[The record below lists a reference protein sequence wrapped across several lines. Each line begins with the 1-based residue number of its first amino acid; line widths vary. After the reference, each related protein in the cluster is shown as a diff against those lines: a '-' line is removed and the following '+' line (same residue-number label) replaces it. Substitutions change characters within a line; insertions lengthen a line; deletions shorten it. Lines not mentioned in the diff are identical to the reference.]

1 VQHGVIILGMHRSGT
16 SALAGTLRLMGVELG
31 SRLMPGHV
39 DDNPR
44 GFFEHLG
51 VVDVHDRLLA
61 SAGYTWDDPRNLPPP
76 RLTGEEAQPFR
87 RELAEILRTTFS
99 GAPLWAVKDPRLCR
113 LLPAWFGLLSDIGS
127 TPGFVV
133 IHRRAEEVA
142 ASLARRNGFSL
153 EKAALLWADHVLQAE
168 LHTRDHARVFV
179 SFDRLLSDPATT
191 LDVMAR
197 MLGLVWPRPWTE
209 AADEVAGF
217 LTPSLRRHLAGGG
230 AGDRDLGRLAEIV
243 SSVEALLP
251 WSQLTDGRELIGPF
265 DDARS
270 ELSDVVHRLD
280 PLLLQHVAQLGE
292 RFHAAQHEAAARAQ
306 AQTDQ
311 LRRQRHELGEARET
325 VVKLSGELDDW
336 TELAQRQEQELTEMR
351 QSVARLAAEADER
364 ARSTQRQKQELGQMR
379 EMVVRLVGEQD
390 EQDEQAESG
399 RERSRLS
406 VTELKRR
413 HGAIGSTWWLARGW
427 NLFCRAVRSPRRAR
441 SAVVNRSRAFWRHR
455 VAPRILPGRRPLRT
469 DMKPRPV
476 TQRRL
481 ERIELPSVQ
490 RPLVSII
497 IPVFNRVKLTVRC
510 LESIAAAAGEGALE
524 VILVDDASTDGT
536 AEALGQVSGLRIV
549 RHDANRGF
557 IHSCNRGAR
566 EARGRYLLFLNND
579 TTVTDH
585 WIDRMVRTFDTFRD
599 VGLVGAKL
607 VFPDGTLQEAGGIV
621 WRDGTAWNYGLGLDP
636 ETPGCSYAREVDY
649 CSGACLMIPRDLL
662 LELGMFD
669 ARYAPA
675 YYEDTDLAFRVRE
688 AGKRVIYQPAALVYH
703 IEGATS
709 GTSTGSGVKRHQVE
723 NQQRFFERWQGVL
736 DGHRTNGE
744 SPEVEKERAVTQ
756 RMLLI
761 DHRVPMPDKDSG
773 SMRIVNLIRI
783 VQDLGYKV
791 TLLPDNLY
799 ATMPYARD
807 LQAMG
812 VEVIHRPYERS
823 VKDYLKKSGHLY
835 DLVVLS
841 RLPVAARRMHAV
853 RRFCDDAFIIFDT
866 VDLHFLREMREAD
879 LADDALM
886 REAAVKTREIE
897 LAVASAADT
906 TFVVSSA
913 EQKLLAEIAPDLDVH
928 VVSNVHEVR
937 GCDRPFDERSGLLF
951 IGGFEHPPNGDAVK
965 WFVSEVFPIVRRQLP
980 GVHFYVVG
988 SNPTRD
994 VTALAAEDITVAGW
1008 VPDLG
1013 PDLASC
1019 RVSVAPIRVGAGV
1032 KGKVNLSLAHGLPC
1046 VMTTV
1051 AAEGM
1056 HLVDGVDAMIADEPQ
1071 QFADAIT
1078 RAYTDRQLWCT
1089 LSAGGIRNIERHFSF
1104 AAARRAL
1111 QRALPGST
1119 VEMAV
1124 QH

>member
-16 SALAGTLRLMGVELG
+16 SALAGTLRLRGVEFG
-31 SRLMPGHV
+31 SPLMPGHV

-51 VVDVHDRLLA
+51 VVDVHERLLA
-61 SAGYTWDDPRNLPPP
+61 SVGYTWDDPRSLPPE
-76 RLTGEEAQPFR
+76 RVTGEEAMPFR

-113 LLPAWFGLLSDIGS
+113 LLPVWLGLLSDIGS
-127 TPGFVV
+127 APHFVV
-133 IHRRAEEVA
+133 IHRRTAEVA
-142 ASLARRNGFSL
+142 ASLARRNGFSP
-153 EKAALLWADHVLQAE
+153 EKAALLWADHVLQTE
-168 LHTRDHARVFV
+168 LHTRGHPRVFV
-179 SFDRLLSDPATT
+179 SFDRFLSDPEAT
-191 LDVMAR
+191 LDALAR
-197 MLGLVWPRPWTE
+197 MLGLAWPRPWPE
-209 AADEVAGF
+209 AADEVAEF
-217 LTPSLRRHLAGGG
+217 LTPSLRRHLGGSG
-230 AGDRDLGRLAEIV
+230 AGDLDLGRLAPIV
-243 SSVEALLP
+243 SSVEVVLP
-251 WSQLTDGRELIGPF
+251 WSELSDGRELTGPL
-265 DDARS
+265 DDARG
-270 ELSDVVHRLD
+270 ELADVMHRLD

-292 RFHAAQHEAAARAQ
+292 RFHAAHHEATVRAQ

-311 LRRQRHELGEARET
+311 LRRQSHELGQARET

-336 TELAQRQEQELTEMR
+336 TELAQRQEQELAEVR
-351 QSVARLAAEADER
+351 RSVARLAAEADEQ
-364 ARSTQRQKQELGQMR
+364 ARSTERQEQELGQMR
-379 EMVVRLVGEQD
+379 EMVVRLVGE
-390 EQDEQAESG
+390 SG
-399 RERSRLS
+399 PWGRKRDRLS
-406 VTELKRR
+406 VAELKRR
-413 HGAIGSTWWLARGW
+413 HRMVGSTWWLARGW
-427 NLFCRAVRSPRRAR
+427 SLFCRAVRSPRRAR
-441 SAVVNRSRAFWRHR
+441 SAVVTRSRAFWRHR
-455 VAPRILPGRRPLRT
+455 IAPRILPGRRPLRT
-469 DMKPRPV
+469 NMRPRPV

-481 ERIELPSVQ
+481 ERLQLPSVQ
-490 RPLVSII
+490 RPLASIV
-497 IPVFNRVKLTVRC
+497 IPVFNRVKLTVGC
-510 LESIAAAAGEGALE
+510 LESIAAAGGESAFE
-524 VILVDDASTDGT
+524 VVLVDDASTDGT
-536 AEALGQVSGLRIV
+536 AEALEQVPGLRVV
-549 RHDANRGF
+549 RNADNQGF
-557 IHSCNRGAR
+557 IRSCNRGAR

-579 TTVTDH
+579 TKVTDG
-585 WIDRMVRTFDTFRD
+585 WLDRMVRTFSTFSD

-636 ETPGCSYAREVDY
+636 ETPACCYARDVDY
-649 CSGACLMIPRDLL
+649 CSGACLMIPRDLF

-709 GTSTGSGVKRHQVE
+709 GTSPGSGVKRHQVE
-723 NQQRFFERWQGVL
+723 NQQRFFERWERVL
-736 DGHRTNGE
+736 DGHRANGE
-744 SPEVEKERAVTQ
+744 SPELEKERAVTQ

-761 DHRVPMPDKDSG
+761 DHRVPTPDKDSG

-791 TLLPDNLY
+791 TLLPDNLH
-799 ATMPYARD
+799 ATMPYARE

-812 VEVIHRPYERS
+812 VEVVHRPFERS
-823 VKDYLKKSGHLY
+823 VKEFLKKSGHLY

-853 RRFCDDAFIIFDT
+853 RRLCGNAFIVFDT

-879 LADDALM
+879 LADDGPM
-886 REAAVKTREIE
+886 REAAAKTREIE
-897 LAVASAADT
+897 LAVASAADA

-913 EQKLLAEIAPDLDVH
+913 EQKLLAEIVPELNVH
-928 VVSNVHEVR
+928 VVSNVHEVK

-988 SNPTRD
+988 SNPTSD

-1019 RVSVAPIRVGAGV
+1019 RISVAPIRVGAGV

-1056 HLVDGVDAMIADEPQ
+1056 HLTDGVDAMIADEPQ

-1078 RAYTDRQLWCT
+1078 RVYTDRQLWCT
-1089 LSAGGIRNIERHFSF
+1089 LSAGGIRNIERYFSF

-1111 QRALPGST
+1111 QVVLSGSA
-1119 VEMAV
+1119 VEMAG
-1124 QH
+1124 QR